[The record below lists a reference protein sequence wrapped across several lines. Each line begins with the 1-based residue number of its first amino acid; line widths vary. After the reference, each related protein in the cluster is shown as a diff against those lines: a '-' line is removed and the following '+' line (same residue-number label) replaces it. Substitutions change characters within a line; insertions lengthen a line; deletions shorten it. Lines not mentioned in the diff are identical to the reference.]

1 MADAMRK
8 NEGKPQLGYY
18 LSTAAYDVEP
28 SEEFG
33 GGETDEQLIGAG
45 LSLFARGEIEAIQLI
60 AGLKAIFGESV
71 VAHFFTQ
78 ACMGGAEKYVRG
90 NYMKGAPIS
99 QYIDCAARHLYAI
112 KYGDAEYTET
122 FTNLKGEKVTR
133 TFSHWHNLVW
143 NLVLIYEVMYYA
155 PERDD
160 RLFHMGNF
168 TGAEVARVEYT
179 EPQTNLQGLFDE
191 IEDAEYED
199 PFSDNRRY
207 SGSRSFETA
216 AKQAGVDA
224 YRGSEGRNLC
234 SDPDCSIGCFKKA

>member
-33 GGETDEQLIGAG
+33 GDETDEQLIEAG
-45 LSLFARGEIEAIQLI
+45 LSLFARGEIVAIQLI
-60 AGLKAIFGESV
+60 AGLKAILGESV
-71 VAHFFTQ
+71 TAHFFTQ

-99 QYIDCAARHLYAI
+99 QYIDCAARHLDAI

-133 TFSHWHNLVW
+133 TFNHWHNLVW

-160 RLFHMGNF
+160 RLFHMGDF
-168 TGAEVARVEYT
+168 TGAEISRVK
-179 EPQTNLQGLFDE
+179 FDE
-191 IEDAEYED
+191 IEELARAEINRTIDED
-199 PFSDNRRY
+199 VLGRY

-216 AKQAGVDA
+216 AQQAGVPCCN
-224 YRGSEGRNLC
+224 E
-234 SDPDCSIGCFKKA
+234 PDCDLGCDDDLPF